1 MPFWPRSVC
10 PASVSCHQDAK
21 RPDSIGNVKTSAR
34 TADSYATARSV
45 HNVIALLP
53 SLCNLQLGTLLLCA
67 AVDPFTLALTTDL
80 SRCTSHGTRT
90 IFVSGTVRTRATAG
104 SCSKSALLLFSPL
117 NYREVCGAV
126 GKTPE
131 AGSIRPM
138 AARDFMKY
146 LDITG
151 VLAGDADRFRQ

>member
-1 MPFWPRSVC
+1 MEPERYSFLAPF
-10 PASVSCHQDAK
+10 
-21 RPDSIGNVKTSAR
+21 
-34 TADSYATARSV
+34 
-45 HNVIALLP
+45 ALELRR
-53 SLCNLQLGTLLLCA
+53 
-67 AVDPFTLALTTDL
+67 ALVL
-80 SRCTSHGTRT
+80 KA
-90 IFVSGTVRTRATAG
+90 FYF
-104 SCSKSALLLFSPL
+104 FSPL

-151 VLAGDADRFRQ
+151 VLAGDADRFRQRIRGLLDRSATTEVLIKLGPTTDPLLVPST